1 MMKLITFLW
10 QILTKD
16 SSITISQ
23 GLLDELNKAFKY
35 LYDLSLT
42 YFQYDFFQFF
52 HSSHALLFIVL
63 SWNTPCALIL
73 VSFSSCYPSHVEPTA
88 SFCLPLQ
95 NLSIL
100 YICLA
105 LWSVPKSPQSTGNS
119 LKCSST
125 YHLSHLFAIYHH
137 FLSWDITVLLCSIII
152 YILHCFITFKV
163 FMLYFLHWTIISL
176 KLRPDLYSFFKPFI
190 VCVCVCVRARVC
202 ARVLSCFSR
211 VWLFATLWMVTR
223 QASLNGIPQARILEW
238 VAMPS
243 SRGSSW
249 PRDWTHTSH
258 DSCISDGIFTE
269 PQ

>member
-23 GLLDELNKAFKY
+23 RLLDELNKAFKY
-35 LYDLSLT
+35 LYDLSPA

-73 VSFSSCYPSHVEPTA
+73 VSFSSCSPSHVEPTA

-100 YICLA
+100 YIRLA
-105 LWSVPKSPQSTGNS
+105 LWSVPKLPQSTGNS

-137 FLSWDITVLLCSIII
+137 FLSWDITVLLYSIII

-176 KLRPDLYSFFKPFI
+176 KVRPDLYSFFKPFI
-190 VCVCVCVRARVC
+190 LYVCVCVCAC
-202 ARVLSCFSR
+202 VLSCFSR
-211 VWLFATLWMVTR
+211 VWLFATLWTVTC
-223 QASLNGIPQARILEW
+223 QASLNGIL
-238 VAMPS
+238 
-243 SRGSSW
+243 
-249 PRDWTHTSH
+249 
-258 DSCISDGIFTE
+258 
-269 PQ
+269 